1 VASEVLEALRRCVHA
16 DPALA
21 AELVCTAPERF
32 TARLLVLAA
41 ERGLDVTP
49 TDIEDSI
56 DDGRRAWM
64 LRWIL

>member
-1 VASEVLEALRRCVHA
+1 
-16 DPALA
+16 LA